1 MFNFLNIAVSNIKHL
16 FKLLNN
22 TCKVHIVNQ
31 VVYNSY
37 TAFFTVYTVHAV
49 QNSMQIAYLY

>member
-1 MFNFLNIAVSNIKHL
+1 MLKKLNIAVQNIKHL

-31 VVYNSY
+31 VV
-37 TAFFTVYTVHAV
+37 
-49 QNSMQIAYLY
+49 